1 MLKFGI
7 RKAKEKA
14 LEEDMR
20 EFNVRE
26 DDLIEKFIH
35 SGGPGGQN
43 VNKVA
48 TCVYLKHVP
57 TGFEVKMQKARSQ
70 GLNRFLARRELV
82 RKIKNDVL
90 GRKSEEEM
98 RRQRIRR
105 AKRRRSR
112 RAKERMLEQKKL
124 QAQKKE
130 LRTKPQPDKEIWE
143 EDPCLNSR
151 PPYKEE
157 CPDIGHYPKSLL
169 IQFIR
174 QDAKKNIPELGKQ
187 KGERIITAKISAS
200 LSVKLR

>member
-1 MLKFGI
+1 LFLDPEQQMMLLCEKLSWYRQMLKFGV
-7 RKAKEKA
+7 RNAKEKA

-20 EFNVRE
+20 KFGVRE

-57 TGFEVKMQKARSQ
+57 TGFVVKIQEARSQ

-130 LRTKPQPDKEIWE
+130 LRTKPQLDKEI
-143 EDPCLNSR
+143 
-151 PPYKEE
+151 
-157 CPDIGHYPKSLL
+157 
-169 IQFIR
+169 
-174 QDAKKNIPELGKQ
+174 
-187 KGERIITAKISAS
+187 
-200 LSVKLR
+200 

>member
-1 MLKFGI
+1 MLLCEKLSGHRQMLKFGI

-14 LEEDMR
+14 LEENMR

-105 AKRRRSR
+105 TKRRRSR

-130 LRTKPQPDKEIWE
+130 LRTKPQPDKEI
-143 EDPCLNSR
+143 
-151 PPYKEE
+151 
-157 CPDIGHYPKSLL
+157 
-169 IQFIR
+169 
-174 QDAKKNIPELGKQ
+174 
-187 KGERIITAKISAS
+187 
-200 LSVKLR
+200 